1 MNPLTF
7 SLLTDGSSD
16 VVLLPI
22 LRWLL
27 NQHLPDHTLQ
37 GVWADVRP
45 FACRTL
51 SDKIA
56 RTVEFYPS
64 DILFVHRD
72 AEKEPKEHR
81 YQEIQQALERM
92 SSPLVVP
99 VVCVVPVRMQ
109 EAWLLFDLLAIRHA
123 ANNPNGR
130 ALLNLP
136 QRNRI
141 EELVDPKENLY
152 ALLRQASG
160 MHGRRL
166 RAFSEPQHARRVA
179 DYIEDYAPL
188 RLLPAFAKL
197 EEDLVQTLQA
207 QGWI

>member
-1 MNPLTF
+1 MNQLTF

-27 NQHLPDHTLQ
+27 QQHLPDCTLQ
-37 GVWADVRP
+37 GVWADIRP

-51 SDKIA
+51 TDKIA
-56 RTVEFYPS
+56 RTIEFYPS
-64 DILFVHRD
+64 NLLFVHRD

-81 YQEIQQALERM
+81 YREIHQALERTN
-92 SSPLVVP
+92 SSLP

-109 EAWLLFDLLAIRHA
+109 EAWLLFDTLAIRHA
-123 ANNPNGR
+123 ANNPHGR
-130 ALLNLP
+130 TPLNLP
-136 QRNRI
+136 QRNRL
-141 EELVDPKENLY
+141 EDLADPKEDLY

-160 MHGRRL
+160 LHGRRL
-166 RAFSEPQHARRVA
+166 KAFSEPQHARRVA

-188 RLLPAFAKL
+188 RILSAFTKL
-197 EEDLVQTLQA
+197 EEDLQQTLQD
-207 QGWI
+207 QGWL

>member
-1 MNPLTF
+1 MNQLTF

-27 NQHLPDHTLQ
+27 QQHLPNYTLQ
-37 GVWADVRP
+37 GEWADVRP

-51 SDKIA
+51 TDKIIRA
-56 RTVEFYPS
+56 IEIYPS
-64 DILFVHRD
+64 NLLFVHRD

-81 YQEIQQALERM
+81 YREIQQALERT
-92 SSPLVVP
+92 SPTLAVP
-99 VVCVVPVRMQ
+99 IVCVVPVRMQ
-109 EAWLLFDLLAIRHA
+109 EAWLLFDTPAIRHA

-130 ALLNLP
+130 ASLNLL
-136 QRNRI
+136 QRNRL
-141 EELVDPKENLY
+141 EELADPKEDLY

-160 MHGRRL
+160 LHGRRL
-166 RAFSEPQHARRVA
+166 RAFSEPVHARRVA
-179 DYIEDYAPL
+179 DYIEDYASL
-188 RLLPAFAKL
+188 RMLSAFAKL
-197 EEDLVQTLQA
+197 EEDLVQTLRM